1 MSKVRH
7 PGSMSMWVGIA
18 AQPHSGK
25 HPTPLSFLA
34 GRPPTVP
41 PPPTFPAWFHPRTLT
56 VGYGQTT
63 DGFCEVLEAPDEAKL
78 VNEGDCPDV
87 QSGPVHVGRPGAAGL
102 KALRNEGTTDI
113 GDQINKK
120 ILGITLWAAFGLVQP

>member
-1 MSKVRH
+1 MGLTLVN
-7 PGSMSMWVGIA
+7 VGCGLVCPRWA
-18 AQPHSGK
+18 TKSQPSQT
-25 HPTPLSFLA
+25 PT
-34 GRPPTVP
+34 
-41 PPPTFPAWFHPRTLT
+41 PPTFPAWCHPRPLT
-56 VGYGQTT
+56 VGDGQTT